1 MPYESFHSQFP
12 EIAVKET
19 RTITAI
25 NHEVI
30 PTGNYVSR
38 IKRHYRIFKDAINQG
53 EAQENDE
60 LTGEES
66 LRAKASDKRI
76 QQSKKTRR
84 GEEEY
89 AARDN

>member
-12 EIAVKET
+12 EIAVKGT

-38 IKRHYRIFKDAINQG
+38 IKRHYRIFKDAVNPG
-53 EAQENDE
+53 KDQENDE
-60 LTGEES
+60 LTGEDS
-66 LRAKASDKRI
+66 SRAEAGDKTIR
-76 QQSKKTRR
+76 QPKKTRR
-84 GEEEY
+84 G
-89 AARDN
+89 RRVRRKR